1 MASNSFGTL
10 LKMTTWGESH
20 GPAIGVVIDGV
31 PAGLPIDETE
41 INGALI
47 KRAPGNSPFTS
58 PRKEPD
64 HARLLSGVFDGHT
77 TGAPVTIIIEN
88 HDAKSDQYNRECN
101 GKITKCHSRNIWKSE
116 SGISF

>member
-58 PRKEPD
+58 PQR
-64 HARLLSGVFDGHT
+64 ARSC
-77 TGAPVTIIIEN
+77 AAIIGCI
-88 HDAKSDQYNRECN
+88 
-101 GKITKCHSRNIWKSE
+101 
-116 SGISF
+116 